1 MNFIF
6 IITLTNLRV
15 LYQNLD
21 RFERQ
26 SALCLF
32 RYLKSKIG
40 QITASYSKNEG
51 HPKIVPILNWEE
63 NSMTDFKT

>member
-26 SALCLF
+26 SALYLF

-40 QITASYSKNEG
+40 QIPASYSKNEG

-63 NSMTDFKT
+63 NSMTEFKT